1 MAKKKSKAKKVV
13 EKEPKV
19 GLGASAGREIIAIV
33 LVTLAI
39 FLLLALFG
47 VAGML
52 GVWTLGAVQF
62 MIGMSALLLPL
73 ALIIVAWI
81 LFKPDDF
88 DLKRHNLFGLVG
100 FFIFLSGIFQFVL
113 APDLVSI
120 DQVGKYGGLIGYGLY
135 LAMSP
140 VLNRPIAVFILVAFL
155 LISLVISAN
164 ARLKELLEKFLSLF
178 VKPKPKEDITI
189 NEPSFN
195 INNKL
200 PIKGTIGGGEPKPEP
215 RDESALTVRNDT
227 DWQYPPL
234 DLLENTAQKA
244 DPGDVKANAGIIQ
257 KTLAE
262 FDINVTMEG
271 ANIGPTVSQY
281 TFKPDSNVKL
291 SKINALDR
299 NLALALAAHSIRIEA
314 PIPGQSAVGV
324 EVPNKKSATVRLRN
338 ILSSD
343 EIKKKK
349 SQLVF
354 ALGRDVSGDVILADL
369 EEMPHVLIAGATK
382 SGKSVAINT
391 LITSMLFRNAP
402 SELKLILV
410 DPKRVE
416 LAKYDGIPHL
426 LTPVISGLEVDKTIS
441 ALKWS
446 VSETEKRYKLLQES
460 GVRNIEE
467 YNGKKSNEPM
477 PFIVIIIDELNDLM
491 SQAGKEMEAL
501 IVRLAQMGRA
511 AGIHLV
517 LATQRPDVK
526 VITGVIKANIPA
538 RIALR
543 STSQV
548 DSRTILDKAGA
559 EKLLGYGDM
568 LYLSPEFSDPKRVQ
582 GVYLETEEVER
593 ITDWLRK
600 AATPQYNEEVL
611 AQQSHRAGTVGG
623 GGGSGSDADEA
634 MIAPA
639 VEVILQR
646 GRASTSD
653 LQRRL
658 GLGYSRAAR
667 LIDQLEER
675 GIVGPPNGSKPREV
689 LISSLSEISGEE
701 QSD

>member
-1 MAKKKSKAKKVV
+1 MAKRKTKKADKD
-13 EKEPKV
+13 PKFQI
-19 GLGASAGREIIAIV
+19 GPSASREITAIIFI
-33 LVTLAI
+33 TLSI
-39 FLLLALFG
+39 FLVIALLGLAGALG
-47 VAGML
+47 NWVLA
-52 GVWTLGAVQF
+52 AVRF
-62 MIGMSALLLPL
+62 FIGLSSLLLPF
-73 ALIIVAWI
+73 ALIIVAWV

-88 DLKRHNLFGLVG
+88 EFKLNNAIGLIA
-100 FFIFLSGIFQFVL
+100 FFVFLSGIFQFAL
-113 APDLVSI
+113 APSI
-120 DQVGKYGGLIGYGLY
+120 VPLDRMGDYGGIVGYGLY
-135 LAMSP
+135 AVMSP
-140 VLNRPIAVFILVAFL
+140 ILNQPVAIFILTAFL
-155 LISLVISAN
+155 LISLVVAAN
-164 ARLKELLEKFLSLF
+164 ARLKELFQKFLSLF
-178 VKPKPKEDITI
+178 MKQKTEGDIKI
-189 NEPSFN
+189 NEPGFG
-195 INNKL
+195 ITNKL
-200 PIKGTIGGGEPKPEP
+200 PIKGTIGSDAKTAEPKNEG
-215 RDESALTVRNDT
+215 ALTVGKDL
-227 DWQYPPL
+227 DWEYPPL
-234 DLLENTAQKA
+234 DILENTSHQA
-244 DPGDVKANAGIIQ
+244 DPGNVKENAAIIQ
-257 KTLAE
+257 KTLSE
-262 FDINVTMEG
+262 FDIKVAMENV
-271 ANIGPTVSQY
+271 NIGPTVSQY
-281 TFKPDSNVKL
+281 TLKPDSSVKL
-291 SKINALDR
+291 SKITALDR

-314 PIPGQSAVGV
+314 PIPGQSAVGI
-324 EVPNKKSATVRLRN
+324 EVPNKKAAMVRLRD

-343 EIKKKK
+343 EAKKKK
-349 SQLVF
+349 GRLMF
-354 ALGRDVSGDVILADL
+354 ALGRDVSGEIVLADL

-391 LITSMLFRNAP
+391 LIATMLFRNAP

-416 LAKYDGIPHL
+416 LTKYDNIPHL

-446 VSETEKRYKLLQES
+446 VAETERRYKLLQES

-467 YNGKKSNEPM
+467 YNGKKDNDPM

-548 DSRTILDKAGA
+548 DSRTILDQGGA

-568 LYLSPEFSDPKRVQ
+568 LYLSPEFDKPKRVQ
-582 GVYLETEEVER
+582 GVFLDTKEVER
-593 ITDWLRK
+593 IADWLRK
-600 AATPQYNEEVL
+600 AGTPQFNEEVL
-611 AQQSHRAGTVGG
+611 AQQTRHGL
-623 GGGSGSDADEA
+623 GGSGGSGGGSDADEA
-634 MIAPA
+634 MIEPA

-658 GLGYSRAAR
+658 GLGYARAAR
-667 LIDQLEER
+667 LIDLLEER

-689 LISSLSEISGEE
+689 LISSMAEISGEE
-701 QSD
+701 LGDQ